1 MTPSGSRSAPRV
13 NESRITV
20 IDHGYY
26 LVDKDG
32 LPTTWGFW
40 SPERLN
46 DDPRYWEERG
56 LNSLEILSH
65 LKVASFIVKDPRY
78 DRAYTDLIRKHNYA
92 LNTIPA
98 KLANGVVFDNELLFL
113 AYYPLLQLEK
123 DPALRAILLTSM
135 KRTWDSVRVE
145 ANPVWNFMYGA
156 CSGDSCDVEASVQT
170 LREIPLDF
178 IHWKM
183 RNSHRADLGV
193 VNRKPLPWT
202 NRVIHHWD
210 SNPYHLDGGGDM
222 SEGDQTV
229 WLLPYWMGRYHRL
242 IE

>member
-1 MTPSGSRSAPRV
+1 
-13 NESRITV
+13 
-20 IDHGYY
+20 
-26 LVDKDG
+26 
-32 LPTTWGFW
+32 
-40 SPERLN
+40 
-46 DDPRYWEERG
+46 
-56 LNSLEILSH
+56 
-65 LKVASFIVKDPRY
+65 
-78 DRAYTDLIRKHNYA
+78 
-92 LNTIPA
+92 
-98 KLANGVVFDNELLFL
+98 
-113 AYYPLLQLEK
+113 
-123 DPALRAILLTSM
+123 M

-193 VNRKPLPWT
+193 VGRKPLPWT